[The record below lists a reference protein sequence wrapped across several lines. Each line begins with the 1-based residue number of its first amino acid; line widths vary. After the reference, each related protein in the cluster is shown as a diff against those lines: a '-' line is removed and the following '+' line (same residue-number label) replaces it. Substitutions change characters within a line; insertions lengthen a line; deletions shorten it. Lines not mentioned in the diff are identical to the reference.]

1 MKKRC
6 SVCGYLMMPDVFG
19 GGHICR
25 SCGNYFAM
33 PEDSVPGTIDDAKE
47 LFQDGRF
54 EKAIKVINGIE
65 KSSPESLLLKLLCCY
80 QVKSCEELLKKISSS
95 AADVK
100 TFANREDVAQLAK
113 ELLPQKNKLLIHML
127 EYCTL
132 NLRLNGVDMRSFRHK
147 IKAPAVPKNKPQSAF
162 AKMDAEEEHNAERT
176 KKIKEAAQPKERYLD
191 DIWKDYIN
199 TPPEHVFD
207 NEWSKPAQ
215 SLAGNIVLDILDFLA
230 YDPNWYDPESF
241 SHTRQYRA
249 QQREQE
255 KADDVRPYDMPD
267 NREKDAV
274 TDQEI
279 IRRQKALLES
289 IEAEEAKILRI

>member
-1 MKKRC
+1 MK
-6 SVCGYLMMPDVFG
+6 PDILG
-19 GGHICR
+19 GGHICPA
-25 SCGNYFAM
+25 CGNYFVM
-33 PEDSVPGTIDDAKE
+33 PEDSAPGTIDDAKE

-54 EKAIKVINGIE
+54 EKAIKVINGLE
-65 KSSPESLLLKLLCCY
+65 KSSPESMLLKLLCCY
-80 QVKSCEELLKKISSS
+80 QVKSSEELLKKISSK

-113 ELLPQKNKLLIHML
+113 ELLPQKNKLVIHML

-132 NLRLNGVDMRSFRHK
+132 DLRLNGVDMSSFRHK
-147 IKAPAVPKNKPQSAF
+147 IKVPAVPKNKPQSAF
-162 AKMDAEEEHNAERT
+162 AKMDAEEEHNAERA
-176 KKIKEAAQPKERYLD
+176 KKIKEAADPKERYLD

-199 TPPEHVFD
+199 TPPEHVID

-215 SLAGNIVLDILDFLA
+215 TLAGNIALDILDFLA

-241 SHTRQYRA
+241 SHTRRYKA
-249 QQREQE
+249 QLREQE
-255 KADDVRPYDMPD
+255 KEQEGRPYDMPD
-267 NREKDAV
+267 NKEKDAM

-289 IEAEEAKILRI
+289 IESEEAKVLRI

>member
-1 MKKRC
+1 MK
-6 SVCGYLMMPDVFG
+6 PDILG
-19 GGHICR
+19 GGHICIA
-25 SCGNYFAM
+25 CGNYFVM
-33 PEDSVPGTIDDAKE
+33 PEESVPGTIDDAKE
-47 LFQDGRF
+47 YFQNGRF
-54 EKAIKVINGIE
+54 AEAIKVINGME
-65 KSSPESLLLKLLCCY
+65 ESSPESLLLKLLCCY
-80 QVKSCEELLKKISSS
+80 QVKSSEELLKKISSK
-95 AADVK
+95 AEDVK

-113 ELLPQKNKLLIHML
+113 DLLPQKNKLVIHML

-132 NLRLNGVDMRSFRHK
+132 NLRLNGVDMRSFRVK
-147 IKAPAVPKNKPQSAF
+147 IKVPAVPKNKPQSAF

-176 KKIKEAAQPKERYLD
+176 KMIKEAAEPKERYPV

-199 TPPEHVFD
+199 TPPEHVID

-249 QQREQE
+249 QIRDQE
-255 KADDVRPYDMPD
+255 KEEKTRPYDMPD
-267 NREKDAV
+267 NKEKDAM

-289 IEAEEAKILRI
+289 IESEEAKVLRI